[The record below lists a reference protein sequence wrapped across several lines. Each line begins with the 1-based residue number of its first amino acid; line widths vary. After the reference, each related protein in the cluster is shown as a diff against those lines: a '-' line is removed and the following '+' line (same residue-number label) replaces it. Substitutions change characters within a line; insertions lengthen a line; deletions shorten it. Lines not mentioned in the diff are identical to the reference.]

1 MARILFHAVP
11 QISDLELVLCL
22 CLCGFSSLITAA
34 LFVTIQFCAVCCIKN
49 VGKSPCK
56 CNEKTKKKH
65 SHTVNKDCI
74 PKQKTPQTALLKSPP
89 KGNEAR
95 GSVLDDEL
103 QLTLQQE
110 EAGLLHAQKAKVSS
124 YNS

>member
-1 MARILFHAVP
+1 MLYLKSRIWNWCSVSVCVVSPLSPLLLYSQLSNSVQFVVLKM
-11 QISDLELVLCL
+11 LEKV
-22 CLCGFSSLITAA
+22 
-34 LFVTIQFCAVCCIKN
+34 Q
-49 VGKSPCK
+49 CK

-89 KGNEAR
+89 KGSEAR

-110 EAGLLHAQKAKVSS
+110 EAGLLHAQKAKVPA
-124 YNS
+124 YNP